1 MCEYSG
7 RLVAWLDRELPDEEA
22 ANVECH
28 VRQCTEC
35 RAAVNTYEEVTGVFL
50 ACYEA
55 TILPQRRRPPYIW
68 TGSGLAVAAAI
79 VAVLFFVQPPAQK
92 LSIHPAVPPAPVTSM
107 RASLRESRAS
117 MRESLRASFPAP
129 AHARHRS
136 VPVPRQRQWMVEQ
149 PVLQVALPA
158 EALFPPGAVP
168 PGFSF
173 IAEVRPSE

>member
-22 ANVECH
+22 TNVEWH

-35 RAAVNTYEEVTGVFL
+35 RAAVNAYEEVSGVFL

-55 TILPQRRRPPYIW
+55 AILPQRRRYPYMWHPYIW

-79 VAVLFFVQPPAQK
+79 VAGLFFVQPPAQK
-92 LSIHPAVPPAPVTSM
+92 LSIHPPLPWPAPVM
-107 RASLRESRAS
+107 SLRSS
-117 MRESLRASFPAP
+117 VREPLRASVPAP
-129 AHARHRS
+129 VHARHRS
-136 VPVPRQRQWMVEQ
+136 VPAPRQRQWMVEQ